1 MLRVPSCR
9 VGQMCKFA
17 AVIGCPGCELQNRV
31 TQYIQYFLETQFD
44 FRSAVE
50 TYENSACGGHSC
62 VCRGELSELGQG
74 RNEVLRVRPAR
85 CKQQSEYLVLSLRIL
100 SAPPPRQMA
109 SAPIM
114 ASVQI
119 TRRTG
124 CLGGGICNDRIRSHK
139 LTCRVAEVGS
149 ISGLTLAIVARVL
162 RTPYLSDALRDAH
175 GARHRRSLRLADA
188 KNCRRRKICSCTRNE
203 GGHIAIHRRPCA
215 LPRFERRFQIH
226 RRVANRSAL
235 GHQTPKQRE
244 GLRYFLWLTPVKD
257 LCFASHLNA
266 PPQHV
271 PRDSPAI
278 QRAFGCGCRS
288 RSFRTREHSPV
299 SSRRRKVQCQ
309 RQRTRKQVTPR
320 PSSVSWITSGQK

>member
-1 MLRVPSCR
+1 MFRVPSCR
-9 VGQMCKFA
+9 VGQMCQFA

-50 TYENSACGGHSC
+50 TYENSACGGHRC

-100 SAPPPRQMA
+100 SAPPPRQVA
-109 SAPIM
+109 SAPM
-114 ASVQI
+114 LASVQI

-215 LPRFERRFQIH
+215 LPGL
-226 RRVANRSAL
+226 SA
-235 GHQTPKQRE
+235 GSKFTDASQTAA
-244 GLRYFLWLTPVKD
+244 LL
-257 LCFASHLNA
+257 
-266 PPQHV
+266 
-271 PRDSPAI
+271 AI
-278 QRAFGCGCRS
+278 
-288 RSFRTREHSPV
+288 
-299 SSRRRKVQCQ
+299 
-309 RQRTRKQVTPR
+309 
-320 PSSVSWITSGQK
+320 

>member
-1 MLRVPSCR
+1 
-9 VGQMCKFA
+9 
-17 AVIGCPGCELQNRV
+17 
-31 TQYIQYFLETQFD
+31 
-44 FRSAVE
+44 
-50 TYENSACGGHSC
+50 
-62 VCRGELSELGQG
+62 
-74 RNEVLRVRPAR
+74 
-85 CKQQSEYLVLSLRIL
+85 
-100 SAPPPRQMA
+100 MA

-162 RTPYLSDALRDAH
+162 RTPYLSDALREAH

-203 GGHIAIHRRPCA
+203 GGHIDIHRRPCA

-244 GLRYFLWLTPVKD
+244 GPRYFLWLTPVKD

-288 RSFRTREHSPV
+288 RSFRTREHSPG
-299 SSRRRKVQCQ
+299 SSRRRKVQCYG
-309 RQRTRKQVTPR
+309 QRTRKQVTPR
-320 PSSVSWITSGQK
+320 PSSVSWITSSQK